1 MATKK
6 KSQPDVAQESQASE
20 QTAVET
26 SSGAPNSEVEVA
38 AAIASVDAK
47 VAKESSK
54 AVVEDVGLAVGQDEV
69 MYVSRGHEF
78 QPFEVLCNGR
88 FIKSVW
94 NRDRTRLIWRVPK
107 KDVERFDKYY
117 MVREGRIVK
126 V

>member
-6 KSQPDVAQESQASE
+6 KSQPEEQA
-20 QTAVET
+20 AVE
-26 SSGAPNSEVEVA
+26 APSLEEEVA
-38 AAIASVDAK
+38 AALASVDDR

-54 AVVEDVGLAVGQDEV
+54 VMVEDVGLAVGRDEV
-69 MYVSRGHEF
+69 LYVSRGHEF